1 MRKITLLF
9 LSICALTTMA
19 QVTTIPSIIQKGY
32 DGEVTIIFNPNEG
45 NGGMVGA
52 TQCYAHTGVTYDG
65 TQWQKASTWRGGEE
79 KYKMTQNEDGN
90 WELKITPNILEYYG
104 AMTITNSRQ
113 PDPITG
119 KPIIVKDT
127 IIHEV
132 TQLCFVFND
141 GPAGKKEGKGEG
153 NADIFVDLVD
163 PGLAVI
169 FETTIPEISQIN
181 DRITLRGV
189 ATEAAK
195 LSLTVN
201 GQEVASAE
209 GVTLEYEYIL
219 PAEGD
224 YTFIFT
230 ATKGEERK
238 IVKAQTC
245 VVTAPVQAPRPVG
258 IDMGIFYD
266 EKDNT
271 KVTLSTYAASK
282 TAPAKNVFVV
292 GDFNNWTVSNTYQM
306 KQDGNFF
313 WLEISGLTPQKEYAF
328 QYVVVRED
336 GVVKKL
342 SDLYSEKVLHKDDQ
356 YEPMTVNPDLMKCPA
371 QADGYATVIQTNKP
385 EYAWSDATLNFKRPN
400 KNNLIIYELWVYD
413 YTPERSIAGLMKR
426 LDYIENLG
434 VNAIE
439 LMPVTEF
446 DGNYN
451 WGYSPNHY
459 FALDKAYGTPEQLKA
474 FVDECHKRGIAVIL
488 DMVFNHATGLNPM
501 NKLYPY
507 GTDLAQNPWFNV
519 TAPHSDNVYEDWNH
533 DFELTKLMFTRALQY
548 WLKEYKIDGY
558 RMDLSHGLC
567 GTTNNAM
574 THIADYYNNGVK
586 AVSEDAY
593 FILEHW
599 GSNMGNDR
607 PKLISQ
613 GMLCWDNVTEAYQ
626 ETAMGWLGSKADFNR
641 ANKDGYVTYCES
653 HDEERMQ
660 YKAKMYGN
668 ADLKTNE
675 EARLNRV
682 AVNVAFNVLLNGPHM
697 LWQFEEIGYDF
708 SINSIDERPD
718 EYNTDNR
725 CAKKPRPEELGY
737 FESVLRMEQY
747 TKIAQTIQ
755 LRTKLLP
762 DVFVGNPTQ
771 VNIEGSRALRIVR
784 WGNDVYMVGN
794 FSAIDNQ
801 TATMPEG
808 TWYNYFTQQLQPAGD
823 VTLKPGEILLL
834 TGKQLQLPEIETDV
848 EEIFVAEF
856 STEMLPP
863 YNVTIYTVSGQVVS
877 VQRNVEQV
885 NLNAIN
891 NGLYLIQFEKNGQYV
906 TKKVI
911 R

>member
-9 LSICALTTMA
+9 LSVFALTATA

-52 TQCYAHTGVTYDG
+52 TQCYAHTGATFNG
-65 TQWQKASTWRGGEE
+65 TQWQNAPTWRGGEE
-79 KYKMTQNEDGN
+79 KYKMTQNADGN
-90 WELKITPNILEYYG
+90 WELKITPNITEFYG
-104 AMTITNSRQ
+104 ARKITTSRQ
-113 PDPITG
+113 PGPDG
-119 KPIIVKDT
+119 KPVIVKDT
-127 IIHEV
+127 VLYEV
-132 TQLCFVFND
+132 SQLCFVFND
-141 GPAGKKEGKGEG
+141 GPGGDKEGKADG

-163 PGLAVI
+163 AGLAAI
-169 FETTIPEISQIN
+169 FEGSIPEISQVN
-181 DRITLRGV
+181 DTIHLHGV
-189 ATEAAK
+189 ATERAT
-195 LSLTVN
+195 LSLAIN
-201 GQEVASAE
+201 GEVVLTEE
-209 GVTLEYEYIL
+209 GTTLDYAYKL

-224 YTFIFT
+224 YVFTLT
-230 ATKGEERK
+230 ATKGEE
-238 IVKAQTC
+238 VKTVTAQTC
-245 VVTAPVQAPRPVG
+245 VVSAPVQAARPAG

-266 EKDNT
+266 EKDHT

-282 TAPAKNVFVV
+282 TAPAKHVFVV
-292 GDFNNWTVSNTYQM
+292 GDFNNWAVSNNYQM

-313 WLEISGLTPQKEYAF
+313 WLEINGLTPQKEYAF

-356 YEPMTVNPDLMKCPA
+356 YEPTTVNPDLMKYPV
-371 QADGYATVIQTNKP
+371 QGDGYVTVIQTNKP
-385 EYAWSDATLNFKRPN
+385 AYQWSDATLNFKRPN

-507 GTDLAQNPWFNV
+507 GTELAHNPWFNV

-599 GSNMGNDR
+599 GSNMGSDR

-613 GMLCWDNVTEAYQ
+613 GMMCWDNVTEAYQ

-641 ANKDGYVTYCES
+641 ANRDGYVTYCES

-708 SINSIDERPD
+708 SINSSDEKPD
-718 EYNTDNR
+718 EYNEDNR
-725 CAKKPRPEELGY
+725 CAKKPSPYTLGY
-737 FESVLRMEQY
+737 FESETRMKQY
-747 TKIAQTIQ
+747 TQIAQIIQ

-762 DVFVGNPTQ
+762 EVFEGNPT
-771 VNIEGSRALRIVR
+771 VANITGSRELRTVQ
-784 WGNDVYMVGN
+784 WGSEVCLVAN
-794 FSAIDNQ
+794 FSAVYDQ
-801 TATMPEG
+801 TATVPEG

-823 VTLKPGEILLL
+823 VTLKPGEMLLL
-834 TGKQLQLPEIETDV
+834 TGKQLQLPNVNTDV
-848 EEIFVAEF
+848 ENVFVPEN
-856 STEMLPP
+856 TMDMLPP
-863 YNVTIYTVSGQVVS
+863 YNATIYTVSGQAVS
-877 VQRNVEQV
+877 VQYNVNQV
-885 NLNAIN
+885 NMNGLND
-891 NGLYLIQFEKNGQYV
+891 GLYLIQLEKNGQRV